1 MSGETSIDFLH
12 ALIMDVARAPQ
23 PAPLPEGASS
33 GTNGKGRRG
42 QGGRRPKTSIGAAQ
56 VVDEAPTLAE
66 YQWWLKEAQNATVTD
81 LINYW
86 KFKRNSYPRLASM
99 ALEILNIPAMS
110 AEVERVFTSAKQT
123 ITDRR
128 AHLKFDI
135 IEACECLNHWEAAG
149 IIRDWIM

>member
-1 MSGETSIDFLH
+1 VE
-12 ALIMDVARAPQ
+12 
-23 PAPLPEGASS
+23 
-33 GTNGKGRRG
+33 
-42 QGGRRPKTSIGAAQ
+42 
-56 VVDEAPTLAE
+56 EAPTLAE
-66 YQWWLKEAQNATVTD
+66 YQRLLKEVQNATVTD
-81 LINYW
+81 LIYYW

-128 AHLKFDI
+128 ATRAHLKFDI
-135 IEACECLNHWEAAG
+135 IEAYECLNHWEAAG